1 MSAGRVVGKE
11 PRERECRSYMV
22 LYVGYYS
29 EIESHCRV
37 CEEEPQYLTYM
48 LFYIVD
54 LFIFT

>member
-37 CEEEPQYLTYM
+37 CEEPQYLTYM